1 MPLTAPLTQVDPAQF
16 KPTGLTAP
24 VAGTYRA
31 GSLSAPGQAKLPT
44 GFKPT
49 PQQVDIMSAF
59 DSGRNLVV
67 EALAGTGKTSTLRA
81 ISGITAHRPGTY
93 LAFNKSI
100 VNSARGSFPGR
111 VEVTTAHSLAYR
123 AIGHQYAHRL
133 PGNGSSRISAQRM
146 ATMLKVKA
154 AQLDTGT
161 LNPVNVTRIA
171 QATVSQFIK
180 SADLTPGPQHIPQR
194 VMHIHDRSALA
205 ASVLPVADKIWAD
218 LQKTDGKFFFTH
230 DVYLKHW
237 AMTNPVIPGSYIM
250 FDEAQ
255 DSDPVIA
262 QIVARQGSQV
272 VYVGDRNQAIY
283 GWRGAV
289 DAMSKVEGATRLP
302 LTKSFRFG
310 PAIAEAAN
318 QWLDLLGSDLQ
329 VVGHDPIP
337 SVVAS
342 CESPRAILCRTN
354 GTALGWVLAFHQRG
368 IKVALAP
375 GDRSAGKDI
384 ERFAWAARDLMEGK
398 GTDHPDLVGFQT
410 WGELCTFVEE
420 EEDTQDLK
428 RMVGIINRIGYPAVI
443 DAIRGLVPEEQAT
456 VTVSTAHKAKGLEWD
471 AVKVADDFTPPDPDD
486 EKDGVDPADLMLAY
500 VTVTRAKLHLDP
512 GSLGEPELWRP

>member
-1 MPLTAPLTQVDPAQF
+1 MNSGFAPTSEQQAIMDAF
-16 KPTGLTAP
+16 ARGDKT
-24 VAGTYRA
+24 VA
-31 GSLSAPGQAKLPT
+31 
-44 GFKPT
+44 
-49 PQQVDIMSAF
+49 
-59 DSGRNLVV
+59 
-67 EALAGTGKTSTLRA
+67 EALAGTGKTTTLKA
-81 ISGITAHRPGTY
+81 ISGIQPTRPGTY

-100 VNSARGSFPGR
+100 VRGAEGSFPGR
-111 VEVTTAHSLAYR
+111 VHVTTAHALAYQ
-123 AIGHQYAHRL
+123 AIGKNYGHRL
-133 PGNGSSRISAQRM
+133 PGNPGSTRMSARKM
-146 ATMLKVKA
+146 ASYMRVKP

-161 LNPVNVTRIA
+161 LTPTVVTRMA
-171 QATVSQFIK
+171 QAVVAAYIK
-180 SADLTPGPQHIPQR
+180 SADLEIGSQHIPNRILAHHR
-194 VMHIHDRSALA
+194 VADISSA
-205 ASVLPVADKIWAD
+205 VLPIADRIWSD
-218 LQKTDGKFFFTH
+218 LSRTDGKFFFSH

-237 AMTNPVIPGSYIM
+237 ALSNPVIQSDYIM

-262 QIVARQGSQV
+262 SIVARQSAQL

-289 DAMSKVEGATRLP
+289 DSMSKVQDATRLP

-318 QWLDLLGSDLQ
+318 EWLKLLGSDLR
-329 VVGHDPIP
+329 VVGHDPVK
-337 SVVAS
+337 SVVGELTDA
-342 CESPRAILCRTN
+342 PRAILCRTN

-384 ERFAWAARDLMEGK
+384 ERFAWAARDLMAGE
-398 GTDHPDLVGFQT
+398 GTDHPELVGFTT
-410 WGELCTFVEE
+410 WAEVVQYAEE
-420 EEDTQDLK
+420 EEDGADLK

-443 DAIRGLVPEEQAT
+443 DAIRGLALEQDAQ

-471 AVKVADDFTPPDPDD
+471 SVKVADDFVPPESDSEDP
-486 EKDGVDPADLMLAY
+486 VDPADLMLAY

-512 GSLGEPELWRP
+512 GALGEPKLWTL